1 MASALYG
8 ELAQAAVDLLN
19 ELGQLVL
26 VSRAGAGGGYDPDS
40 GFVDEEA
47 VQVWSASGVEFQYN
61 QREVDGSLIQSG
73 DRRVLIA
80 PSLGTTPQSG
90 DVVTLGTVRLEVVE
104 SRPLQPAGVVVL
116 HEVQARGT

>member
-1 MASALYG
+1 MAAALYD
-8 ELAQAAVDLLN
+8 ELAQAAVDLLD
-19 ELGQLVL
+19 ELGQIVL
-26 VSRAGAGGGYDPDS
+26 LTRARAGGGYDPDA
-40 GFVDEEA
+40 GTVEEGGE
-47 VQVWSASGVEFQYN
+47 QVWSANGVEFEYS

-80 PSLGTTPQSG
+80 PDLGTVPQSG
-90 DVVTLGTVRLEVVE
+90 DVITLGATRLEVVE

>member
-26 VSRAGAGGGYDPDS
+26 LSRPGAGGGYDPDA
-40 GFVDEEA
+40 GFVDEGDI
-47 VQVWSASGVEFQYN
+47 QVWSANGVEFEYE
-61 QREVDGSLIQSG
+61 QREVDGSLIQRG
-73 DRRVLIA
+73 DRLILIA
-80 PSLGTTPQSG
+80 PNLGTMPQSG
-90 DVVTLGTVRLEVVE
+90 DVITLGAYRLEVVE

-116 HEVQARGT
+116 HEVQARGV

>member
-26 VSRAGAGGGYDPDS
+26 LTRAGTGGGYDPDA
-40 GFVDEEA
+40 GIVEEGGEE
-47 VQVWSASGVEFQYN
+47 VWSASGVEFAYS

-80 PSLGTTPQSG
+80 PDLGTMPQSG
-90 DVVTLGTVRLEVVE
+90 DVVTLGIYRLEVVE

>member
-8 ELAQAAVDLLN
+8 ELAQAALDLLN
-19 ELGQLVL
+19 ELGQIVMLT
-26 VSRAGAGGGYDPDS
+26 RPAPGAGYDPDA
-40 GFVDEEA
+40 GLVDEGE
-47 VQVWSASGVEFQYN
+47 VLVWSASGVEFEYN
-61 QREVDGSLIQSG
+61 QREVDGALIQSG

-80 PSLGTTPQSG
+80 PNLGTTPQSG
-90 DVVTLGTVRLEVVE
+90 DVITLGAYRLEVVE

>member
-8 ELAQAAVDLLN
+8 ELAQAAVDLLD

-26 VSRAGAGGGYDPDS
+26 LTRPGAGSGYNPDS
-40 GFVDEEA
+40 GFVDEGDLE
-47 VQVWSASGVEFQYN
+47 VWSASGVEFEYQ
-61 QREVDGSLIQSG
+61 QREVDGSLIQRG

-80 PSLGTTPQSG
+80 PDLGTMPQSG
-90 DVVTLGTVRLEVVE
+90 DVLSLGMYRLEVVE

-116 HEVQARGT
+116 HEVQARGV

>member
-26 VSRAGAGGGYDPDS
+26 LSRSIVGSGYDPDS
-40 GFVDEEA
+40 GVVDEESI
-47 VQVWSASGVEFQYN
+47 QVWSASGVEFEYN
-61 QREVDGSLIQSG
+61 QREVDGALIQSG

-80 PSLGTTPQSG
+80 PSLGTMPQSG
-90 DVVTLGTVRLEVVE
+90 DVITLGAYRLEVVE

>member
-26 VSRAGAGGGYDPDS
+26 LTRNGAGGGYNPDT
-40 GFVDEEA
+40 GFVEEGGE
-47 VQVWSASGVEFQYN
+47 QVWSASGVEFEYQ
-61 QREVDGSLIQSG
+61 QREVDGSLIQRG

-80 PSLGTTPQSG
+80 PDLGTLPQTG
-90 DVVTLGTVRLEVVE
+90 DVITLGATRLEVVE
-104 SRPLQPAGVVVL
+104 SRPVQPAGVVVL
-116 HEVQARGT
+116 HEVQARGS

>member
-8 ELAQAAVDLLN
+8 ELAQVAVDMLN
-19 ELGQLVL
+19 ELGQIVL
-26 VSRAGAGGGYDPDS
+26 VTRAAAGGGYDPDS
-40 GFVDEEA
+40 GFVDEGGE
-47 VQVWSASGVEFQYN
+47 QVFSASGVEFEYQ

-80 PSLGTTPQSG
+80 PDLGVLPQSG
-90 DVVTLGTVRLEVVE
+90 DVLTLGASRLEVVD

>member
-26 VSRAGAGGGYDPDS
+26 LTRAGAGGGYDPDE
-40 GFVDEEA
+40 GFVEEGGE
-47 VQVWSASGVEFQYN
+47 QVWSANGVEFQYE

-80 PSLGTTPQSG
+80 PDLGTMPQSG
-90 DVVTLGTVRLEVVE
+90 DVITLGAYRLEVVE

>member
-1 MASALYG
+1 MASALYD

-47 VQVWSASGVEFQYN
+47 VQVWSANGVEFQYN

-90 DVVTLGTVRLEVVE
+90 DVVTLGQTRLEVVE

>member
-1 MASALYG
+1 VAAALYD

-19 ELGQLVL
+19 ELGQIVL
-26 VSRAGAGGGYDPDS
+26 LTRPGEAGGYDPDS
-40 GFVDEEA
+40 GIVEEGGE
-47 VQVWSASGVEFQYN
+47 QVWSAYGVEFEYS

-90 DVVTLGTVRLEVVE
+90 DVITLGATRLEVVE

>member
-19 ELGQLVL
+19 ELGQIVL
-26 VSRAGAGGGYDPDS
+26 LTRPAAGAGYDPDA
-40 GFVDEEA
+40 GFVDEGD
-47 VQVWSASGVEFQYN
+47 VQVWSASGVEFEYN
-61 QREVDGSLIQSG
+61 QREVDGSLIQRG

-80 PSLGTTPQSG
+80 PSLGTTPKSG
-90 DVVTLGTVRLEVVE
+90 DVITLGAYRLEVVE

>member
-8 ELAQAAVDLLN
+8 ELARAAVDLLN

-26 VSRAGAGGGYDPDS
+26 LTRAGAGDGYNPDTGFTEDGG
-40 GFVDEEA
+40 E
-47 VQVWSASGVEFQYN
+47 QVWSASGVEFAYT

-80 PSLGTTPQSG
+80 PDLGTMPQSG
-90 DVVTLGTVRLEVVE
+90 DVVTLGSYRLEVVE

>member
-26 VSRAGAGGGYDPDS
+26 LSRPGAGAGYDPDT

-47 VQVWSASGVEFQYN
+47 VVVWSANGVEFEYN

-80 PSLGTTPQSG
+80 PNLGTMPQSG
-90 DVVTLGTVRLEVVE
+90 DVVTLGAYRLEVVE

>member
-26 VSRAGAGGGYDPDS
+26 LTRAGEGSGYDPDQ
-40 GFVDEEA
+40 GFVEEGGEE
-47 VQVWSASGVEFQYN
+47 VWSANGVEFSYAQA
-61 QREVDGSLIQSG
+61 EVDGTLVQSG

-80 PSLGTTPQSG
+80 PSLGTLPQSG
-90 DVVTLGTVRLEVVE
+90 DVITLGATRLEVVE
-104 SRPLQPAGVVVL
+104 SRPLQPAGVIVL

>member
-26 VSRAGAGGGYDPDS
+26 LSRPGEGGGYDPDS
-40 GFVDEEA
+40 GVVDEEA
-47 VQVWSASGVEFQYN
+47 VEVWSASGVEFDYQ

-80 PSLGTTPQSG
+80 PDLGTMPQSG
-90 DVVTLGTVRLEVVE
+90 DVITLGVYRLEVVV

>member
-8 ELAQAAVDLLN
+8 ELAQAAVDLLD

-26 VSRAGAGGGYDPDS
+26 VTRAGAGDGYNPDTGFTEEGG
-40 GFVDEEA
+40 E
-47 VQVWSASGVEFQYN
+47 QVWSASGVEFQYN

-90 DVVTLGTVRLEVVE
+90 DVITLGATRLEVVE

>member
-19 ELGQLVL
+19 ELGQIVL
-26 VSRAGAGGGYDPDS
+26 LTRSAAGSGYDPDQ
-40 GFVDEEA
+40 GVVEDGGE
-47 VQVWSASGVEFQYN
+47 QVWSANGVEFEYA

-80 PSLGTTPQSG
+80 PNLGTMPQSG
-90 DVVTLGTVRLEVVE
+90 DVVTLGAYRLEVVE